1 MATVASEKAIK
12 GGAWLIEETDPSTV
26 FTPEKLTEEHVLIR
40 QTAAEF
46 ISGEVVPANDRLEQK
61 DWTLQ
66 RELVKKCGGLGLFG
80 TNIPEE
86 YGGVDLDK
94 ISTLVVSEAI
104 AVHGSFAATFG
115 AQANLT
121 ILPIYMFGTEA
132 QKTTYLPGLVS
143 GELVGSYCLSES
155 GAGSDALSA
164 KTRAMKQPD
173 GSYVITGEKM
183 WITNGGFADVFIVF
197 AKVDGEHF
205 TAFIVERKWPGVSS
219 GKEEHKLGLHASS
232 TTPIILQDVKVP
244 ADAVLGEVGKGHKV
258 AFNVLNF
265 GRFKLG
271 AMCSGGAKRTIQE
284 AVKYASTRKQFGVAI
299 ATFGAIKHKLG
310 EMTARQYA
318 LESMMYRTAGLI
330 DQRIAA
336 SPDKTA
342 GDGTPMLHALEEF
355 AVEASIAKVLGS
367 ETIDFI
373 IDENLQI
380 HGGNGFV
387 HDYPAEGHYRDARVN
402 RIFEGTNEIN
412 RLLIP
417 GMLMKKAL
425 KGDLPLMAA
434 AKQLQDEIMSPSMSV
449 PDDGDG
455 VLTAEGR
462 ACVAFKKVVL
472 LVAGTAMQRY
482 GTKIEQEQEVLSFLA
497 DILIDAY
504 AAESAV
510 LRARDAAARKLGNA
524 AQHAAAASIA
534 VNEAAGRIEL
544 AARSA
549 LAAMADGDTLRTQ
562 LAALRRLLKVTPV
575 NTVAM
580 RRTLADAAIAKG
592 GYIF

>member
-1 MATVASEKAIK
+1 MASVASETNVK
-12 GGAWLIEETDPSTV
+12 GGAWLISETDPSAV
-26 FTPEKLTEEHVLIR
+26 FTPEKITEEHRMIR
-40 QTAAEF
+40 QTASEF
-46 ISGEVVPANDRLEQK
+46 INGEVVPVNDRLEQK

-80 TNIPEE
+80 TNIPEA

-94 ISTLVVSEAI
+94 ISTLVVSESI
-104 AVHGSFAATFG
+104 AEHASFGATFG

-121 ILPIYMFGTEA
+121 ILPIYMFGTDA
-132 QKTTYLPGLVS
+132 QKKKYLPGLVA

-155 GAGSDALSA
+155 GAGSDALNA
-164 KTRAMKQPD
+164 KTRAMKQAD
-173 GSYVITGEKM
+173 GSYVISGEKM
-183 WITNGGFADVFIVF
+183 WITNGGFADVYIIF

-205 TAFIVERKWPGVSS
+205 TAFIIERKWPGVSS
-219 GKEEHKLGLHASS
+219 GKEEHKLGLHGSS

-244 ADAVLGEVGKGHKV
+244 ADAVLGDVGKGHKV

-271 AMCSGGAKRTIQE
+271 AMCSGGAKRTLEE
-284 AVKYASTRKQFGVAI
+284 AATYAVSRKQFGVSI

-310 EMTARQYA
+310 EMTAREYA

-336 SPDKTA
+336 MPDKKA
-342 GDGTPMLHALEEF
+342 DDGTPMLLALEEF

-367 ETIDFI
+367 ETVDYI

-417 GMLMKKAL
+417 GMLMKKAM
-425 KGDLPLMAA
+425 KGELPLLAA
-434 AKQLQDEIMSPSMSV
+434 AKTLQDEIMSPSMSV

-455 VLTAEGR
+455 ALVAEAR
-462 ACVAFKKVVL
+462 ACGTFKKVVL

-482 GTKIEQEQEVLSFLA
+482 GTKIEQEQEVLSYLA
-497 DILIDAY
+497 DILIDTY

-510 LRARDAAARKLGNA
+510 LRAQDAAGRKLPNVNLHQDA
-524 AQHAAAASIA
+524 AGIS

-549 LAAMADGDTLRTQ
+549 LAAMADGDVLRTQ
-562 LAALRRLLKVTPV
+562 LAALRRLMKITPV
-575 NTVAM
+575 NTVVM
-580 RRTLADAAIAKG
+580 RRRLADAAVAKG